1 MLNMQD
7 IDDSSQS
14 SQIATPPN
22 DDDDDDDDDDD
33 IMGHYSKIIGNTDDP
48 KTEIESYLQEEW
60 VPYNKLVDLT
70 S

>member
-22 DDDDDDDDDDD
+22 DDDDD

>member
-1 MLNMQD
+1 MLNMQG

-14 SQIATPPN
+14 SQIATSPN
-22 DDDDDDDDDDD
+22 DDDDD
-33 IMGHYSKIIGNTDDP
+33 IMGHYSKIIGHTDDP

>member
-1 MLNMQD
+1 MLNMQG

-14 SQIATPPN
+14 SQIATSPN
-22 DDDDDDDDDDD
+22 DDDDD

-60 VPYNKLVDLT
+60 VPYNKLIDLT